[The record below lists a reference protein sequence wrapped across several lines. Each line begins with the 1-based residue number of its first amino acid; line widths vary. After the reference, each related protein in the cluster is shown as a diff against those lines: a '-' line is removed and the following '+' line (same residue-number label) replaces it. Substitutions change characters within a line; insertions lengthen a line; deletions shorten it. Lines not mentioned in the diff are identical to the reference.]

1 MIGTIIGLGLAF
13 AQISTAWNAGN
24 DGDLFDES
32 LLFGLGIIAAW
43 TLIGIFIFPR
53 TVGFAFTPVLF
64 TTPIAFIIGWAR
76 QDFLHGFKLLFLG
89 FSCWIATII
98 IAKIRPEA
106 T

>member
-1 MIGTIIGLGLAF
+1 MIGTLVGLGLAF
-13 AQISTAWNAGN
+13 GQLSAAWTTTDSG
-24 DGDLFDES
+24 GLFDES
-32 LLFGLGIIAAW
+32 LFWGLGIITFW
-43 TLIGIFIFPR
+43 TLLGLFLFPR

-64 TTPIAFIIGWAR
+64 TTPIAFIIGWVKH
-76 QDFLHGFKLLFLG
+76 DFFHGFKLLILG